1 MEPLTEKQRSTKRS
15 FMYPSFMD
23 EDVVDIADTL
33 DSSFF
38 SKASTVPCRLLEF
51 GGSQWPMWGGAAF

>member
-1 MEPLTEKQRSTKRS
+1 
-15 FMYPSFMD
+15 MYPSFMD

>member
-1 MEPLTEKQRSTKRS
+1 
-15 FMYPSFMD
+15 MYPSFMD

-51 GGSQWPMWGGAAF
+51 GGVPVAHVGWSSVLTGTVAH